1 MKGLAGARTIA
12 RRNASEGRG
21 RHGIDTTPCIL
32 GRVSAPRSRKSTVAL
47 AVAIA
52 AALATWY
59 WTRQPHGAAMDLPVR
74 PPPIR
79 EETREREKPVPRD
92 AVSRAA
98 GFDFYLMTMS
108 LHAAFCADGHER
120 MAECAVRAPRPL
132 VIHGLWPER
141 LEVGAYPRDCPAQRL
156 DLDPALAAELEPYM
170 PGMRSDLHEHEW
182 RKHGGCAG
190 LDDDVYFRAALG
202 LAKTLDAALSRALTT
217 RDETGARELRAAAD
231 AERAGL
237 GATLVFQC
245 RTLRGAA
252 GAPASGRRQPVL
264 VEIRQCVD
272 DDGPDGAP
280 GTPIACATV
289 NRRDQGCGARFRIA
303 AEPPR

>member
-1 MKGLAGARTIA
+1 
-12 RRNASEGRG
+12 
-21 RHGIDTTPCIL
+21 
-32 GRVSAPRSRKSTVAL
+32 
-47 AVAIA
+47 VAIV

-59 WTRQPHGAAMDLPVR
+59 ARQPHGAATDP
-74 PPPIR
+74 PAHTPPIR
-79 EETREREKPVPRD
+79 EETREPQNPVPR
-92 AVSRAA
+92 AAAPRAA

-120 MAECAVRAPRPL
+120 LAECQVRAPRPL

-141 LEVGAYPRDCPAQRL
+141 LEAGAYPRDCPARPL
-156 DLDPALAAELEPYM
+156 DLDPALAAELAEYM
-170 PGMRSDLHEHEW
+170 PGMRAGLHEHEW

-190 LDDDVYFRAALG
+190 LDDDVYFRAALS

-217 RDETGARELRAAAD
+217 RDEADARELRDAAD
-231 AERAGL
+231 AQRSGL

-245 RTLRGAA
+245 RTLRAGA
-252 GAPASGRRQPVL
+252 GAPAAGRKQPVL

-289 NRRDQGCGARFRIA
+289 HRRDQGCGARFRIA
-303 AEPPR
+303 AEPSR